1 MKNDDLKK
9 IGFDLSL
16 LTKVF
21 QLEVTKQTPALET
34 WLNGTYPLTDIQ
46 TQLLNSLYEEVKED
60 GGYWNEEELKIQFVG
75 LIFRIAD
82 VSVRNKIKVFYE
94 RSLSTIINGYELAV
108 VCDCLI
114 ATPLPFNT
122 PDSPYFFLQ
131 EFKKKRGEKKDPEAQ
146 MLTAMLIAQHLN
158 NDGKIIY
165 GGYLIGHNW
174 HFALLDGKQYVTS
187 RQYDA
192 TEKHDLLQIVF
203 IPQRRAAS
211 QTQRTDTVSVRCVFK
226 APPYHSKQSPF

>member
-1 MKNDDLKK
+1 M
-9 IGFDLSL
+9 
-16 LTKVF
+16 
-21 QLEVTKQTPALET
+21 
-34 WLNGTYPLTDIQ
+34 
-46 TQLLNSLYEEVKED
+46 
-60 GGYWNEEELKIQFVG
+60 
-75 LIFRIAD
+75 
-82 VSVRNKIKVFYE
+82 
-94 RSLSTIINGYELAV
+94 
-108 VCDCLI
+108 
-114 ATPLPFNT
+114 PFNT

-203 IPQRRAAS
+203 ILR
-211 QTQRTDTVSVRCVFK
+211 K
-226 APPYHSKQSPF
+226 LKELIL

>member
-1 MKNDDLKK
+1 MMKNDDLKK

-21 QLEVTKQTPALET
+21 QLNVANQSLALET
-34 WLNGTYPLTDIQ
+34 WLNDTYTLTDIQ

-94 RSLSTIINGYELAV
+94 RSLSTVINDYELSV

-174 HFALLDGKQYVTS
+174 HFAILDGKQYVTS

-203 IPQRRAAS
+203 ILR
-211 QTQRTDTVSVRCVFK
+211 K
-226 APPYHSKQSPF
+226 LKELIL